1 MPIQAASLTLPSG
14 GEAVLVVFGAIVA
27 CSNPNPAFVLILAA
41 LAPPLADPHTAPWP
55 LLPPSAEI
63 KILPLSVRARDP
75 LYTHAADLQGGHFSH

>member
-1 MPIQAASLTLPSG
+1 M
-14 GEAVLVVFGAIVA
+14 VFGAIVA
-27 CSNPNPAFVLILAA
+27 CSNPNPAFVLILSA

-75 LYTHAADLQGGHFSH
+75 LHTHAADLQGGHFSH